1 MSIVEPAEE
10 LATAVAGRKHWRL
23 TGTAA
28 IYAPPGSVAAVRIQP
43 LAQPT
48 RRERYVA
55 IIVRGD
61 KAEHS
66 RPCYTAVEGVIL
78 QPVNGCCS

>member
-10 LATAVAGRKHWRL
+10 LAAAVAGHEHWRL
-23 TGTAA
+23 TGPAA
-28 IYAPPGSVAAVRIQP
+28 IYAPPGAAAAVRVQP

-55 IIVRGD
+55 VIVRGD

-66 RPCYTAVEGVIL
+66 RPCSTAVEGVTWAEHVRL
-78 QPVNGCCS
+78 D